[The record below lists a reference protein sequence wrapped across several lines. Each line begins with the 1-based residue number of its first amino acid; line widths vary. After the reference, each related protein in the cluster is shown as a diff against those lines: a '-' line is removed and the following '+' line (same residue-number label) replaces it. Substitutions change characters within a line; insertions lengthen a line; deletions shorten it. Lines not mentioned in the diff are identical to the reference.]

1 MNLSTI
7 TTPKTLSCPHC
18 GTQMNLTGPGRA
30 VGSVV
35 YFCRRCVPLLRLKEL
50 WRGQVVRTGSWGFGF
65 VQLQCPVGLDA
76 LRFKLADCY
85 NAHGQSLANVQV
97 GDQVLVLLGEDT
109 LWVKALWKLSSRPSA
124 FRSDGVE
131 ELHRRRGVVTCLKAP
146 DWGFLVDQ
154 HTGKPYFVHQND
166 ILGGHTLAV
175 GQKVT
180 FLPGSTPKGSKACEV
195 RIVAN

>member
-7 TTPKTLSCPHC
+7 TAPKTLSCPHC

-35 YFCRRCVPLLRLKEL
+35 YFCRWCVPMLQLKEL
-50 WRGQVVRTGSWGFGF
+50 WLGQVIWTGSWGFGF
-65 VQLQCPVGLDA
+65 VQLQGPGGLGD
-76 LRFKLADCY
+76 LRFELADCR
-85 NAHGQSLANVQV
+85 NAHGHPLSNLQV
-97 GDQVLVLLGEDT
+97 GDQVLVLLGDDT
-109 LWVKALWKLSSRPSA
+109 LRVKALWKFAPRPA
-124 FRSDGVE
+124 IFQSDGVE
-131 ELHRRRGVVTCLKAP
+131 EQYRRRGVVTCLKAP

-154 HTGKPYFVHQND
+154 QTGKPYFVHQND

-180 FLPGSTPKGSKACEV
+180 FLPGTTPKGSKACEV